1 MNKLVSIIVPVY
13 NVEKYLKRCMTSIL
27 EQTYSNLE
35 ILLIDDGSPDNSGN
49 LCDEIQSTDERIKV
63 YHKANG
69 GLSSARNYGL
79 ERCTGEYIFFIDSD
93 DWIEKMR

>member
-1 MNKLVSIIVPVY
+1 MNKLVSVIVPVY

-79 ERCTGEYIFFIDSD
+79 ER
-93 DWIEKMR
+93 